1 MLQPKR
7 VKYRKSHKGHRRGR
21 AQAGNR
27 VEFGDYGLQA
37 LESAW
42 LTSRQ
47 IESARR
53 AITRY
58 IRRGGN
64 VWIRVF
70 PDKPVTKK
78 PAETRMGG
86 GKGTPDHWVAV
97 VKPGRILFE
106 MGGVSEAV
114 AKGAIRLA
122 SHKLPINSRFVV
134 RETGVAM
141 GSNSATKGAT
151 QGEG

>member
-7 VKYRKSHKGHRRGR
+7 VKYRKSHKGHRRGK
-21 AQAGNR
+21 AQAGNSI
-27 VEFGDYGLQA
+27 EFGDYGLQA

-42 LTSRQ
+42 VTSRQ
-47 IESARR
+47 IEAARR

-86 GKGTPDHWVAV
+86 GKGAPDHWVAV

-106 MGGVSEAV
+106 MGGVSETV
-114 AKGAIRLA
+114 AKGAMRLA
-122 SHKLPINSRFVV
+122 AHKLPIDSRFVV
-134 RETGVAM
+134 RETGVAA
-141 GSNSATKGAT
+141 SSDAKAKGD
-151 QGEG
+151 